1 MVTRTAENTGA
12 ADIATTAAA
21 VAGRYVY
28 GTPGAAAGHFPWY
41 GRATMNLADF
51 DPDYV
56 FSHHSATPEKLK
68 QYSLIHESAKQ
79 FARVVL
85 DNVPASGDRAAVIQL
100 LREASML
107 ACAAI
112 SLDGRLNP

>member
-1 MVTRTAENTGA
+1 
-12 ADIATTAAA
+12 
-21 VAGRYVY
+21 
-28 GTPGAAAGHFPWY
+28 
-41 GRATMNLADF
+41 MNLADF

-68 QYSLIHESAKQ
+68 QYEIIHESAKQ
-79 FARVVL
+79 FARVIL
-85 DNVPASGDRAAVIQL
+85 ENVPASSDRIAAIQL

>member
-1 MVTRTAENTGA
+1 
-12 ADIATTAAA
+12 
-21 VAGRYVY
+21 
-28 GTPGAAAGHFPWY
+28 
-41 GRATMNLADF
+41 MNLTDF

-68 QYSLIHESAKQ
+68 QYEAIHESAKQ
-79 FARVVL
+79 FARVIL
-85 DNVPASGDRAAVIQL
+85 ENVPASSDRMGAIQL

-112 SLDGRLNP
+112 SLDGRLNA